1 MCGSLTT
8 CPSLYIMRVLA
19 EEKKLTRIPLVTA
32 SEEGKAQILNLP
44 GSQVELYFEESI
56 SVLRSGSSSLEQDI
70 MEGENPV
77 HDQTKI
83 LNIRFLRVE
92 LFGNAAQI
100 GW

>member
-1 MCGSLTT
+1 M
-8 CPSLYIMRVLA
+8 
-19 EEKKLTRIPLVTA
+19 
-32 SEEGKAQILNLP
+32 
-44 GSQVELYFEESI
+44 
-56 SVLRSGSSSLEQDI
+56 LRSGSSSLEQDI

-92 LFGNAAQI
+92 LFGNAAQN